1 MNNILKIKIFKKY
14 LKDIEGYDEHNIEK
28 IKDNIRIDE
37 DGSVY
42 IYSDNRNSKEYLIFT
57 DKEATKEC
65 KERIL
70 EDLWAF
76 RPEFICNFIRN
87 SGKLNDKD
95 FDNLVE
101 CIRKIQD
108 KLCESANPIIK
119 ALIPNIKE
127 FIKEAI
133 EADGRGHFLASY
145 DSNENEVILNGK
157 TYFVYRRN

>member
-1 MNNILKIKIFKKY
+1 MKDKLKIRIFKKY
-14 LKDIEGYDEHNIEK
+14 LKDIEGYSEHSIEK
-28 IKDNIRIDE
+28 LKDDIRIEE
-37 DGSVY
+37 DGSICV
-42 IYSDNRNSKEYLIFT
+42 YSDYRNNKEYLIFT

-76 RPEFICNFIRN
+76 RPEFICNFIKN
-87 SGKLNDKD
+87 SGELNDKD

-108 KLCESANPIIK
+108 KICEGANPIIK

-127 FIKEAI
+127 FIREAI
-133 EADGRGHFLASY
+133 EIDGRGHFLASY
-145 DSNENEVILNGK
+145 DNLENEVILNGK
-157 TYFVYRRN
+157 IYFVYRRN